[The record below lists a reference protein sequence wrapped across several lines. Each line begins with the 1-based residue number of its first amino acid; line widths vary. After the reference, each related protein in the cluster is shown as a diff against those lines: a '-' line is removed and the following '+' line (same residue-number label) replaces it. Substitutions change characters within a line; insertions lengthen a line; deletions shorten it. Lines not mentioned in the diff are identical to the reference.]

1 MICIW
6 VCLDD
11 SIGVTGVLWFMIA
24 ISTPYLAVPRMYAF
38 FVFDSINKLS
48 FARHQFDKLLEKYD
62 HVFVKWG
69 EEKAD

>member
-1 MICIW
+1 
-6 VCLDD
+6 
-11 SIGVTGVLWFMIA
+11 MIA